1 MNTKLLIALLGSLVL
16 LFAAC
21 APAAHSDDMM
31 DDSMMEESM
40 EEGEEMAEET
50 MEEGEE
56 MAEDAMMMDGTIVD
70 VAQEAGMFTTL
81 LAALDTAGLT
91 ETLMGEG
98 PFTVFA
104 PTDEA
109 FAAFL
114 ADGGMTADD
123 LLANPEL
130 ESILLYH
137 VVSGAVPASDVMGM
151 SSGTT
156 VQGGDVMV
164 SVMDGSVMLNET
176 VTVVTPDI
184 QASNGIIHVIDGV
197 LVPPM

>member
-1 MNTKLLIALLGSLVL
+1 MNTKLLLALLGSLVL
-16 LFAAC
+16 IFAAC

-31 DDSMMEESM
+31 DDTMMEDSM
-40 EEGEEMAEET
+40 EEGEEM

-56 MAEDAMMMDGTIVD
+56 MAEDAMMDGNIIE
-70 VAQEAGMFTTL
+70 VAQGAGTFNTL

-104 PTDEA
+104 PTDDA

-114 ADGGMTADD
+114 ADGDMTAED

-137 VVSGAVPASDVMGM
+137 VVSGEVPASDVMGM

-156 VQGGDVMV
+156 VQGSDVMV

-184 QASNGIIHVIDGV
+184 KASNGIIHVVDGV
-197 LVPPM
+197 LLPPM